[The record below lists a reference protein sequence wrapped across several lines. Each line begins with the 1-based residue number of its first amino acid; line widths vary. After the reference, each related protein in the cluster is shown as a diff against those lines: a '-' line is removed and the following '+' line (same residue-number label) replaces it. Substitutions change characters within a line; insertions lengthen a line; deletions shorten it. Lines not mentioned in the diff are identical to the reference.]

1 MRRPEAQPGKST
13 AVDARNT
20 PCGTAILDV
29 VRLTLELTS
38 ANEKLDFPK
47 GARIRGELERALAN
61 AQALADALP
70 VGRPRSAALDWLEN
84 LRTLA
89 DHQLVIAP
97 RPTAAAI
104 EAADAGDPSVFW
116 READAWAA
124 VRLSGGMT
132 RRQRRRTRTDT
143 RPGTPGALRNEPD
156 DAGKEQGL
164 ARMPPASKEPD
175 DR

>member
-1 MRRPEAQPGKST
+1 MRRPKAQPATST
-13 AVDARNT
+13 AVDAPNT
-20 PCGTAILDV
+20 PCGAAILDV

-47 GARIRGELERALAN
+47 GARIRGELERALPH
-61 AQALADALP
+61 AQALAEALP

-89 DHQLVIAP
+89 DRQLVIAP

-124 VRLSGGMT
+124 VRLGSGMS
-132 RRQRRRTRTDT
+132 RSRPRRRTRTDT
-143 RPGTPGALRNEPD
+143 SPGTPGALRNES